1 MIGLIWK
8 ILVGGLAG
16 TIAEKIMKSNNG
28 LLFNI
33 ILGIIGSVVGGLLF
47 GLVGFA
53 STNIIGEII
62 ASTVGACV
70 VIFVARVIKKNK

>member
-1 MIGLIWK
+1 M
-8 ILVGGLAG
+8 
-16 TIAEKIMKSNNG
+16 
-28 LLFNI
+28 LFNI